1 MIYIINLFNSIPIT
15 EAINPYLTL
24 IIVVLLI
31 TKSITVTPHTQKVHL
46 FATNEKQ
53 FNFII
58 GHSMVINDQI
68 AYIKRKVGYRCFM
81 DSFAFDDMMTA
92 DTVSRRS
99 RAKPEKR
106 KWREIE
112 ALKDRQRLRRE
123 LQDMDMCGSFKSDD
137 FDF

>member
-1 MIYIINLFNSIPIT
+1 MVSF
-15 EAINPYLTL
+15 
-24 IIVVLLI
+24 LI
-31 TKSITVTPHTQKVHL
+31 TQSTTVISSTQKIHL
-46 FATNEKQ
+46 LVTNEKR
-53 FNFII
+53 FNFIVS
-58 GHSMVINDQI
+58 HSMVINDPI